1 MRKQGCNANGEVMS
15 SAYVEHAPVV
25 FSDDTPS
32 MTRQE
37 FAKECDINV
46 LMAHYEKN
54 AIMPPT
60 NGREPAYF
68 DASSVPDFREALDI
82 AREAQEAFLRVPAA
96 TRKELDN
103 DVHKFVE
110 YAQDPENLPQMRK
123 WGLAEP
129 EKVPD
134 GPMKVEVVN
143 PLPSSSA
150 PPAT

>member
-1 MRKQGCNANGEVMS
+1 MRRQGCNSDGVVL
-15 SAYVEHAPVV
+15 SAMCVEHAPVMFV
-25 FSDDTPS
+25 DDTPS

-54 AIMPPT
+54 AVMPPV

-68 DASSVPDFREALDI
+68 DASTVPDFREALDI
-82 AREAQEAFLRVPAA
+82 AREAQDAFMRVPAA

-103 DVHKFVE
+103 DVHRFVE
-110 YAQDPENLPQMRK
+110 YAQDPANLEQMRK

-129 EKVPD
+129 AVVPA

-143 PLPSSSA
+143 PPA
-150 PPAT
+150 PPAA